1 MSPQAAA
8 PGDRLPSLLLL
19 PPPPHPATRLA
30 LNTAYEP
37 SLKAA
42 ISKLKDE
49 KAEGD
54 GSVLIVALTTS
65 ILSGFF
71 RRQKTLSWPYA
82 QSILADLYSIIS
94 VICAQLSIPTD
105 IHAGP
110 GSVDVR
116 VVLVHHD
123 SSKSTLLDSKP
134 KIEPNNTAI
143 VELATFAAAYHPWKY
158 IFHPNNEPG
167 YQLLSSYLKL
177 FEGIQSLKQSQIVVV
192 EGGLAVSVG
201 PPAASQSSP
210 QTASHSIVCLG
221 GTFDHLH
228 PGHKLLL
235 TAAALLLKVPEKD
248 TSNRCQLIIGITGD
262 ELLKRKKYA
271 ELVQPWD
278 ERATN
283 TIEFLS
289 SILELSKDGWK
300 RGQALQIDKGDD
312 FVARLRD
319 GTIEVHCVCIQ
330 DAFGPTIT
338 TEDMDAL
345 VVSGETRGGG
355 NAVNDRRKELGWRQ
369 LETYEVDVLDA
380 EGIVYKS
387 SETQDFASKI
397 SSTAIRKLKAESQS
411 RI

>member
-1 MSPQAAA
+1 MPPRTAAA
-8 PGDRLPSLLLL
+8 GDHLPSLLLL

-37 SLKAA
+37 SLRAA
-42 ISKLKDE
+42 ISKLKDDKSE
-49 KAEGD
+49 ED
-54 GSVLIVALTTS
+54 GSVLIVALTLP
-65 ILSGFF
+65 ILTGSFI
-71 RRQKTLSWPYA
+71 RQKTLSWPYA
-82 QSILADLYSIIS
+82 QSILADIYSIIS
-94 VICAQLSIPTD
+94 VVCAQLSIPTD

-123 SSKSTLLDSKP
+123 SSKPALTDSKP
-134 KIEPNNTAI
+134 AIEPNNTAI

-167 YQLLSSYLKL
+167 YKLLSTYLKL
-177 FEGIQSLKQSQIVVV
+177 FEGIQSLRQSQIVVV
-192 EGGLAVSVG
+192 EGGLAVSVA
-201 PPAASQSSP
+201 PLASPQLSP
-210 QTASHSIVCLG
+210 QTNSHTVVCLG

-235 TAAALLLKVPEKD
+235 TAAALLLKIPENG
-248 TSNRCQLIIGITGD
+248 TSNPCQLVIGITGD

-271 ELVQPWD
+271 ELVQSWD
-278 ERATN
+278 ERAEN

-300 RGQALQIDKGDD
+300 GGLSPLISKGND
-312 FVARLRD
+312 FVARFRD
-319 GTIEVHCVCIQ
+319 GTIEIHCVVIQ
-330 DAFGPTIT
+330 DAYGPTIT

-369 LETYEVDVLDA
+369 LETFEVDVLDA